1 MLDFIIA
8 VQKIVFIIVCIII
21 LLIILGQEDQLKKYR
36 LYEVDKNYKEP
47 FLDNHKVKTIT
58 LKANEF
64 LNVGGGKLW
73 FVDKQHAEQHLEQ
86 LPTSKEYNIKNR

>member
-1 MLDFIIA
+1 MYVFANNCCNSYSIINYI
-8 VQKIVFIIVCIII
+8 K
-21 LLIILGQEDQLKKYR
+21 EDKLKKYK

-47 FLDNHKVKTIT
+47 FLDNHKVRTIT

-86 LPTSKEYNIKNR
+86 LPTCKEYHIKNRLNDQ

>member
-1 MLDFIIA
+1 MY
-8 VQKIVFIIVCIII
+8 VFINNCCYTYSIINYI
-21 LLIILGQEDQLKKYR
+21 KEDQLKKYK

-58 LKANEF
+58 LKENEF

-86 LPTSKEYNIKNR
+86 LPTSKEYHIKNRLND